1 MAANSTAQLLT
12 FAARA
17 CSAVGVVVLLARS
30 GGPVALG
37 IMQFALTLS
46 GLLPFFY
53 GVPTLLAREVARRP
67 EEGRRWVETGLLLTV
82 VLGVAFTVLLPGA
95 ALAVG
100 ASSETAL
107 ALALAS
113 VGMTFDGFARVL
125 FAAFWA
131 WERLGLETGVTAVQE
146 AVYLLGTAIALWQ
159 GGGPVAALAVFA
171 GSRALGAGC
180 AWLIVG
186 RHLGGA
192 PLPRAGRRTL
202 WTTVRRC
209 TPFAASDTWMLTN
222 ARIDAVL
229 LGAWNGPAAVGLYQA
244 ATNLVLYF
252 TVVPRSINR
261 ALFPRMGRAWP
272 AHPDEFRRLRDLSL
286 RLVALVGVPVT
297 VGSLLLAPRTI
308 DFLYGPEFAPV
319 VLTYQLLVL
328 VIPMRMLGNTLSLSL
343 AAVDRQNGRTAAV
356 TVVAVVNVLVN
367 CWAIP
372 RWSYVGAAVTS
383 MLCEALLLG
392 AYAVLLR
399 RATGPS
405 QLLRSNA
412 WPLLASAPMAAVLVA
427 TAGRPLPVTVAA
439 GAVVYGVAVLA
450 LALLRARDRRPVRAL
465 TALVTPTR

>member
-1 MAANSTAQLLT
+1 MANSTAQLLT

-17 CSAVGVVVLLARS
+17 VASVGVVVLLARS

-37 IMQFALTLS
+37 VVQFALVLS
-46 GLLPFFY
+46 GLLPFYY

-67 EEGRRWVETGLLLTV
+67 EDGRRWVETGLLLAV
-82 VLGVAFTVLLPGA
+82 VLGVAFTALIPAA

-100 ASSETAL
+100 ASRETAL
-107 ALALAS
+107 ALAVAS
-113 VGMTFDGFARVL
+113 VGMTFDGIARVL

-146 AVYLLGTAIALWQ
+146 AVYLLGTAVALWQ
-159 GGGPVAALAVFA
+159 GGGPVAVLAVFA

-186 RHLGGA
+186 RHLAGL

-202 WTTVRRC
+202 WSTARRC
-209 TPFAASDTWMLTN
+209 TPFAVSDTWMLTY

-229 LGAWNGPAAVGLYQA
+229 LGVWKGPAAVGLYQA

-272 AHPDEFRRLRDLSL
+272 ARPDEFRRLRDLSL

-297 VGSLLLAPRTI
+297 VGSLVLAPRTI
-308 DFLYGPEFAPV
+308 DFLYGPGFAAV

-328 VIPMRMLGNTLSLSL
+328 VIPLRMLGHTLSLSL
-343 AAVDRQNGRTAAV
+343 AAVDRQNGRTVAV
-356 TVVAVVNVLVN
+356 TVVAVLNVGMN

-372 RWSYVGAAVTS
+372 RWSYLGAAVTS
-383 MLCEALLLG
+383 VVCEVLLLG

-405 QLLRSNA
+405 QILRSNA
-412 WPLLASAPMAAVLVA
+412 WPLLASAPMAAVLVG
-427 TAGRPLPVTVAA
+427 TAGRPLLVSVAA
-439 GAVVYGVAVLA
+439 GAAVYAASVLVLA
-450 LALLRARDRRPVRAL
+450 VLRARDRRPARAL
-465 TALVTPTR
+465 AGLVTPSR